1 MEHPKAREE
10 QPQRREEYTDTCD
23 ELHDTREESFDQ
35 MVLRPNG
42 VATKWCCDQMVLP
55 GVSRCT
61 LVSIY
66 IATRRLAPATDE
78 S

>member
-23 ELHDTREESFDQ
+23 ELHDTREEWF
-35 MVLRPNG
+35 
-42 VATKWCCDQMVLP
+42 DQMVLP

-61 LVSIY
+61 RVSIY